1 MIGQAQTGHYISEGG
16 PEGGVKKFSLPGDKR
31 GENFF
36 SVLGREMRGKKLKN
50 SGHPW
55 PGSTFYPQ
63 RGDRLILNL
72 REGILP
78 PSHHPPVSMYGFMSD
93 ELACPCGDQISLI

>member
-1 MIGQAQTGHYISEGG
+1 ML
-16 PEGGVKKFSLPGDKR
+16 KFPCQGIRDKM

-36 SVLGREMRGKKLKN
+36 SVLGREMRGEETEN

-55 PGSTFYPQ
+55 PGSTFCPQ

-78 PSHHPPVSMYGFMSD
+78 PHHPPVS
-93 ELACPCGDQISLI
+93 Q